1 MVSLELLK
9 QRWKKLRSDKIMF
22 HGEKDVAIIFI
33 PSKMAVVRA
42 FERQKG
48 YWYAG
53 IRYEID
59 VYYMQKGAST
69 ISHPG
74 ERSKTLPEIRKMV
87 KIVAERVKKGSV
99 RNLM

>member
-1 MVSLELLK
+1 MVSLDLLK

-22 HGEKDVAIIFI
+22 HGEKDVSVIFI

-53 IRYEID
+53 IRYEIS
-59 VYYMQKGAST
+59 VYHMMKGAT
-69 ISHPG
+69 NISHPG
-74 ERSKTLPEIRKMV
+74 ERSKTLSQIKSMA
-87 KIVAERVKKGSV
+87 KIVAERVKASS
-99 RNLM
+99 RYDLM

>member
-22 HGEKDVAIIFI
+22 HGEKDVAVIFI

-42 FERQKG
+42 FERKKG

-53 IRYEID
+53 IRYEVT
-59 VYYMQKGAST
+59 VYHMEKEGTT

-74 ERSKTLPEIRKMV
+74 ERSKTLPQIKKMV
-87 KIVAERVKKGSV
+87 KSVAERVRNGS
-99 RNLM
+99 RLDLI